1 MSSYVLLGPLRGK
14 LDPSSPVSNVGLGE
28 PLTTVTD
35 TGAGPLI
42 LLPCANDTVPD
53 YVAGSQSCQ
62 KVIAGSIHAITPGA
76 PISLSGTVAKGDLL
90 MVSGGGFMK
99 ATTGKK
105 VICAAA
111 AAGVAGDIISA
122 AAIPVTA

>member
-1 MSSYVLLGPLRGK
+1 MSSYVLLGALRGK
-14 LDPSSPVSNVGLGE
+14 LDPSSPLSNVGLGQ

-35 TGAGPLI
+35 TGSGPLI

-53 YVAGSQSCQ
+53 YVGGSQSCQ
-62 KVIAGSIHAITPGA
+62 KVTAGSIHAIAPGA

-90 MVSGGGFMK
+90 MVSNGGFAK

>member
-1 MSSYVLLGPLRGK
+1 MSSYILSGNLRGK

-28 PLTTVTD
+28 PMTTVTD
-35 TGAGPLI
+35 TGSGPLI

-53 YVAGSQSCQ
+53 YVGGMQNCQ
-62 KVIAGSIHAITPGA
+62 KVTAGSIHAITPGC

-90 MVSGGGFMK
+90 MVSNGGFAK

-122 AAIPVTA
+122 AAIPVTV

>member
-1 MSSYVLLGPLRGK
+1 MSSVILSGNLRGR
-14 LDPSSPVSNVGLGE
+14 LDPSSTVSNVGLGE

-35 TGAGPLI
+35 TGSGPLI
-42 LLPCANDTVPD
+42 LLPCANDVVPD
-53 YVAGSQSCQ
+53 YVGGTQNCQ
-62 KVIAGSIHAITPGA
+62 KVTAGSIHAIAPGA
-76 PISLSGTVAKGDLL
+76 PISLSDKVAKGDLL
-90 MVSGGGFMK
+90 MVSNGGFAK

>member
-1 MSSYVLLGPLRGK
+1 MSSYLLLGALRGK

-35 TGAGPLI
+35 TGEGPLI
-42 LLPCANDTVPD
+42 LLPCPNDVVPD
-53 YVAGSQSCQ
+53 YVGGTQSVK
-62 KVIAGSIHAITPGA
+62 KVFAGSIHSIYPGA
-76 PISLSGTVAKGDLL
+76 PISLAGTVAKGDLL
-90 MVSGGGFMK
+90 MVSSGGFIK